1 MAKKKRR
8 IKKPTITEQR
18 RKRLLRAVKRSEGYD
33 VSVTELIQA
42 ASPQKIASLS
52 KNRNKNLHKLST
64 VRNPETALKARE
76 KEIRQLRKRQEMQR
90 AKEAA
95 EAERSRLETE
105 EWIKKVNEYKDQRQ
119 EELEEE
125 YKFRPDLSEDEKEKE
140 REEKEKDDKDEEE
153 PLSYFDAI
161 DVGDVIYN
169 NVQDWI
175 QSQSKKGKGRTGEHL
190 NNAFDDLINK
200 YGKSLVFGAMGN
212 ISDDVQDL
220 CEKMVYYDGS
230 EANLEAA
237 RSSFYRAI
245 ETMLTFMEYKPNNA
259 GIYEP

>member
-33 VSVTELIQA
+33 ASVSELIQA

-64 VRNPETALKARE
+64 VKNPETALKARE
-76 KEIRQLRKRQEMQR
+76 KEIRQLRKRQEMLR

-95 EAERSRLETE
+95 ETERSRLETE
-105 EWIKKVNEYKDQRQ
+105 EWLKKVNEYKDQRQ
-119 EELEEE
+119 KELEET
-125 YKFRPDLSEDEKEKE
+125 YKFRPDLTN
-140 REEKEKDDKDEEE
+140 EEKEQERREKEEDEEE

-161 DVGDVIYN
+161 DVGDVLYN

-175 QSQSKKGKGRTGEHL
+175 QSQSKKGKGQTGVHL
-190 NNAFDDLINK
+190 NNAFDDLINR
-200 YGKSLVFGAMGN
+200 YGKSLVFGAIGN
-212 ISDDVQDL
+212 ISDDIQDL
-220 CEKMVYYDGS
+220 CEKMVYYDG
-230 EANLEAA
+230 EEPKLEAA

-245 ETMLTFMEYKPNNA
+245 ETMLTFMEYKPNKE
-259 GIYEP
+259 GVYEP

>member
-1 MAKKKRR
+1 MVKKKRR
-8 IKKPTITEQR
+8 VKKPTITEQR

-33 VSVTELIQA
+33 VSVAELIQA

-95 EAERSRLETE
+95 EAERSRLDTE
-105 EWIKKVNEYKDQRQ
+105 EWKQKVNEYRDQRQ
-119 EELEEE
+119 KELEDS
-125 YKFRPDLSEDEKEKE
+125 YKFQPDLTN
-140 REEKEKDDKDEEE
+140 EEKEQELQEKEEEAEE

-161 DVGDVIYN
+161 DIGDVLYN

-175 QSQSKKGKGRTGEHL
+175 QSKSKKGKGQTGVHL

-200 YGKSLVFGAMGN
+200 YGKSLVFGAIGN

-220 CEKMVYYDGS
+220 CEKMVYYDGE

-245 ETMLTFMEYKPNNA
+245 ETVLTFMKYKPNKE
-259 GIYEP
+259 GVYEP